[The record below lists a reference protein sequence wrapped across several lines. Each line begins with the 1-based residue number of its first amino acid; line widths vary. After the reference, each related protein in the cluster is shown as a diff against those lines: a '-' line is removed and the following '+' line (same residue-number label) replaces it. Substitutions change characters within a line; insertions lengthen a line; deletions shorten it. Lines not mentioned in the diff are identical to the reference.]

1 MSVVTPT
8 AGRSLPLVGRQA
20 ERGRIMPKRGSMP
33 RYRVT
38 GGPDG
43 TAGIQY
49 KTKRAEAGDIVEDV
63 PRESIKWLREQG
75 YIEML
80 GKDDT
85 PDPSAATDVS
95 TDNLKEA

>member
-1 MSVVTPT
+1 
-8 AGRSLPLVGRQA
+8 
-20 ERGRIMPKRGSMP
+20 MP
-33 RYRVT
+33 RYRIT

-43 TAGIQY
+43 TAGIAY
-49 KTKRAEAGDIVEDV
+49 KNKRAEAGDIVDDI

-75 YIEML
+75 YIETL

-95 TDNLKEA
+95 TDKLKEA